1 MITTYHIKGVESMKV
16 SDGFWLNRNGYS
28 VNWAAQIYEAE
39 ADERSVTVYAAAQ
52 FISNKGM
59 TLGGPVLTVRFTST
73 LENSIKVTISHFTGS
88 IPKKP
93 VLPLNEDCDFV
104 PTVKKFKGGWRLT
117 SGKTSVVIGKK
128 GKEWDIAYYYG
139 DKLLTKSGWR
149 TTSLIIEEEWHKRMT
164 SQEQAGEQF
173 FAQWDNGGRTFVRE
187 MLNISVGEYIY
198 GFGEKFTPFVKNGQ
212 TVEVWNDDG
221 GTCTEQSYKSV
232 PFFVSSR
239 SYGVFVNHTER
250 VSFEVG
256 TENVSKTAFSVQGE
270 SLEYFIFGGKN
281 VADVIERYTD
291 LTGRPALPPLWSFGL
306 WLSTSFTTDYDE
318 KTVTSFISEMKRR
331 DIPLDVFHFDCFW
344 MREFEWC
351 SFEWDKRK
359 FPDPAAMIARLKEL
373 GLKICVWIN
382 PYIGQKAPVFAEC
395 AEKGYFI
402 KNKDGSVFQCDM
414 WQPGMAIIDFTNP
427 NARDWFAARI
437 RALANM
443 GVDAVKT
450 DFGERIPTNV
460 QYHDG
465 SDPFQMHNYYSYLY
479 NKTVFE
485 ALESA
490 KGKGNAC
497 LFARSATA
505 GCQQFPVHWGGDCFS
520 NYESMWETLRGG
532 LSLCMS
538 GFGYFSHDISG
549 FESTGTPDLYK
560 RWTAFGLMSS
570 HSRYHGNSSYRV
582 PWNFDE
588 ESCDVSR
595 HFVKLKGRLMPY
607 LWANAVKTHMTGVPM
622 MRAMVVDF
630 SSDRSALTVD
640 TQYMLGDSLL
650 VAPVFGERG
659 DCSFYLPDVGTWTDI
674 QTGEELQGGK
684 WYTKNYDYFGM
695 PLFAKP
701 CSIIVYGDFKD
712 TADYDHTDNM
722 HIVVYCIGDG
732 EACETAVYD
741 RNGKAV
747 VSIRAARWGRVIRLS
762 VKGTDKPF
770 TAESSQGLEI
780 ML

>member
-88 IPKKP
+88 IPQKP

-104 PTVKKFKGGWRLT
+104 PTVKKFRGGWRLT

-281 VADVIERYTD
+281 VADVIERYT
-291 LTGRPALPPLWSFGL
+291 ALVVR
-306 WLSTSFTTDYDE
+306 
-318 KTVTSFISEMKRR
+318 TV
-331 DIPLDVFHFDCFW
+331 
-344 MREFEWC
+344 
-351 SFEWDKRK
+351 
-359 FPDPAAMIARLKEL
+359 
-373 GLKICVWIN
+373 
-382 PYIGQKAPVFAEC
+382 
-395 AEKGYFI
+395 
-402 KNKDGSVFQCDM
+402 
-414 WQPGMAIIDFTNP
+414 
-427 NARDWFAARI
+427 
-437 RALANM
+437 AL
-443 GVDAVKT
+443 
-450 DFGERIPTNV
+450 
-460 QYHDG
+460 
-465 SDPFQMHNYYSYLY
+465 
-479 NKTVFE
+479 
-485 ALESA
+485 
-490 KGKGNAC
+490 
-497 LFARSATA
+497 
-505 GCQQFPVHWGGDCFS
+505 
-520 NYESMWETLRGG
+520 
-532 LSLCMS
+532 
-538 GFGYFSHDISG
+538 
-549 FESTGTPDLYK
+549 
-560 RWTAFGLMSS
+560 
-570 HSRYHGNSSYRV
+570 
-582 PWNFDE
+582 
-588 ESCDVSR
+588 
-595 HFVKLKGRLMPY
+595 
-607 LWANAVKTHMTGVPM
+607 
-622 MRAMVVDF
+622 
-630 SSDRSALTVD
+630 
-640 TQYMLGDSLL
+640 
-650 VAPVFGERG
+650 
-659 DCSFYLPDVGTWTDI
+659 
-674 QTGEELQGGK
+674 
-684 WYTKNYDYFGM
+684 
-695 PLFAKP
+695 
-701 CSIIVYGDFKD
+701 
-712 TADYDHTDNM
+712 
-722 HIVVYCIGDG
+722 HIVHNGLRRKDCHFLYQRN
-732 EACETAVYD
+732 EA
-741 RNGKAV
+741 
-747 VSIRAARWGRVIRLS
+747 
-762 VKGTDKPF
+762 P
-770 TAESSQGLEI
+770 
-780 ML
+780 